1 MCETIQITQSIPVF
15 GGFAYP
21 QGDRILVCMH
31 TYTAQQ
37 RTTATLAHRWTV
49 AIGTHQRVG
58 YSEVTLIDIHGIAHL
73 AQLITLEPEQKV

>member
-1 MCETIQITQSIPVF
+1 
-15 GGFAYP
+15 
-21 QGDRILVCMH
+21 MH